1 MNRFKLIVTVCAIG
15 ASYSA
20 QARENIGSPT
30 TSHNGTFKSVMALC
44 APAADKKDLDINNVR
59 ATILTGGDMW
69 WDLSDGKYLVPK
81 PAAGLNGPTS
91 LFAGSLWIGGYDAS
105 NTLKVAAMTYRQ
117 TGNDFWPG
125 PLTSTATT
133 DATVCLAWD
142 KFFKLDKSEVKLYV
156 DWIRGGSVGENP
168 ASPEAMTVILS
179 WPTLNPELQ
188 PLAPYYDANGNG
200 TYDPYAGDYP
210 DFWLGDKDPF
220 GADYRPSTVTACDAQ
235 LFGDQVLF
243 WVFNDKGNVHTETG
257 GAAIGLEIQ
266 AQAFAFLTNDEIN
279 NMTFYNYKIS
289 NKSSFRLDSTY
300 FGVWVDP
307 DLGSASD
314 DYVGCDVGLGLGYCY
329 NGDLVDDNPPAGQ
342 IPYGVNPPA
351 IGCDFFEGP
360 YADPNSLDDLPSTV
374 PASYVGYGDGT
385 ADNERIGMS
394 KFVYYNN
401 DFSVTGNPEGATDF
415 YKYLAGY
422 WKDGTPITYGGTGHL
437 TGMQCNFMF
446 PGASD
451 PTGFGTN
458 GSPQAPWD
466 EATVGNV
473 PDDRRFLQSAGPF
486 TLQPGAVNEITTGL
500 VWARATQGGNLAS
513 VTLMKGADAK
523 AQELFNNCFVTL
535 RGPDAPNLVIQ
546 ELENELTLTWT
557 NPSSSNNY
565 NEMYTEDYDK
575 STGSD
580 SLYRFQGYIVY
591 QLKDETVTTA
601 DLYNVDKARIIL
613 QCDITDN
620 VKQIVNFENDVA
632 LQALVPQ
639 EMVAGSDLG
648 IVHSMSVT
656 EDKFAVGNPKL
667 INHKTYYFAVIAYGY
682 SPTLVTPDYAVP
694 KDYLPFI
701 SGNFSADGKNGFNH
715 SAIPH
720 IPSPEANGTEQH
732 SNYGTGARLTRVEGH
747 GNGGNVLD
755 LTSGTISAILSSPTA
770 KVDHPTYENTRGPV
784 NIKVIDPLNVPA
796 GDFTFKL
803 DGVPSIKY
811 SSRSG
816 APFAVGT
823 QVVDSV
829 GPGNV
834 AVATILDDD
843 GQLMHL
849 GNIQNLGRTFTN
861 GNIVAQRATP
871 GGTSAK
877 IICYGPGGA
886 ANATWSL
893 SNGSVKEYSDMTIAT
908 MNEQVINNQPS
919 GLQGYNIPKWGL
931 SVTVAYTVD
940 PLTTG
945 AVKGGFLE
953 ATMAF
958 GDNTKQWL
966 TGLQDEENEVD
977 ENWIRSGTF
986 TSTAAPQYN
995 DAAGT
1000 GTDPN
1005 QDYENILGK
1014 TWAPYRICATGLA
1027 TDPIA
1032 TSVYAKGAPAWP
1044 TNINLNKTNF
1054 LASVDV
1060 VITSDK
1066 SQWTRCPVLEESDDN
1081 ALSVGDARKLMM
1093 RDQASVDKNGVANFP
1108 STDNNDNAKGMGWF
1122 PGYAI
1127 NVETGERLNMAFG
1140 EDSWLTTENGADM
1153 KWNPTSTRTS
1163 STGDPVFG
1171 GKHYIYIF
1179 GHNGDATYSSTD
1191 ANLPN
1196 ELKDIP
1202 RYDQGLALWK
1212 LLNTAKTLSG
1222 TSGDPYKREAFAD
1235 AMWVNIPLLVPG
1247 HSLFESTVKIRLRV
1261 AKAYATGYSNTY
1273 ANPPSNSVLSAD
1285 TNLASL
1291 NKNWPMYTFN
1301 TSDIETHTNDSE
1313 AAEDALA
1320 LINVVPNPY
1329 YAYSAYEKKALEN
1342 IVKITNLPE
1351 KCDISIYS
1359 LNGTLIRKFSKD
1371 DPKTSLDWD
1380 LKNQARIPIASGMYI
1395 IYIKTDVGEKTL
1407 KWFGVLRP
1415 TDLDSY

>member
-1 MNRFKLIVTVCAIG
+1 MLLNNNNMMNRFKLIVTVG
-15 ASYSA
+15 AFAFSYSA
-20 QARENIGSPT
+20 QARENIGSPA

-81 PAAGLNGPTS
+81 PAAGLNGPTA

-125 PLTSTATT
+125 PLTTTATT
-133 DATVCLAWD
+133 DATICLAWD
-142 KFFKLDKSEVKLYV
+142 KFFKLDKSEVKLYI

-168 ASPEAMTVILS
+168 ASPEAMNVILT
-179 WPTLNPELQ
+179 WPYQNPEGFA
-188 PLAPYYDANGNG
+188 LAPYYDANSNGN
-200 TYDPYAGDYP
+200 YDPYSGDYP
-210 DFWLGDKDPF
+210 DFWLGDKDPY
-220 GADYRPSTVTACDAQ
+220 GVDYRPATATACDAE

-279 NMTFYNYKIS
+279 NMTFYNYKVT
-289 NKSSFRLDSTY
+289 NKSSFRLDSTF

-342 IPYGVNPPA
+342 IPYGANPPA

-360 YADPNSLDDLPSTV
+360 FADDNGIDDAAASVPS
-374 PASYVGYGDGT
+374 SYVGYGDDSV
-385 ADNERIGMS
+385 DNERIGMS

-401 DFSVTGNPEGATDF
+401 DFSLTGNPEGATD
-415 YKYLAGY
+415 YYQYLAGY
-422 WKDGTPITYGGTGHL
+422 WKDATPITYGGTGHL
-437 TGMQCNFMF
+437 TGVQCNYMF

-451 PTGFGTN
+451 PTGFGTG

-466 EATVGNV
+466 EASVGNV

-486 TLQPGAVNEITTGL
+486 TLDPGAVNTITIGL

-546 ELENELTLTWT
+546 ELQNELVLTWT

-565 NEMYTEDYDK
+565 NELYSEDYDK

-580 SLYRFQGYIVY
+580 SLYRFQGYIIY
-591 QLKDETVTTA
+591 QLKDETVTNA

-648 IVHSMSVT
+648 IVHSMNVT

-667 INHKTYYFAVIAYGY
+667 VNHKTYYFAVIAYGY
-682 SPTLVTPDYAVP
+682 SPTLVTPNFSIP
-694 KDYLPFI
+694 KDYKPFI

-720 IPSPEANGTEQH
+720 IPSPEQGGTEQH
-732 SNYGTGARLTRVEGH
+732 STYGTGPSITRIEGH

-755 LTSGTISAILSSPTA
+755 LTSGTINAILSSTSA
-770 KVDHPTYENTRGPV
+770 RVVNPTYEQSHGPISV
-784 NIKVIDPLNVPA
+784 KVVDPLSVPEQNS
-796 GDFTFKL
+796 FEFKL
-803 DGVPSIKY
+803 MDTAGTLAITNKAIWQLKNLTTGVT
-811 SSRSG
+811 
-816 APFAVGT
+816 V
-823 QVVDSV
+823 
-829 GPGNV
+829 
-834 AVATILDDD
+834 
-843 GQLMHL
+843 
-849 GNIQNLGRTFTN
+849 
-861 GNIVAQRATP
+861 
-871 GGTSAK
+871 TSDK
-877 IICYGPGGA
+877 
-886 ANATWSL
+886 
-893 SNGSVKEYSDMTIAT
+893 TIALP
-908 MNEQVINNQPS
+908 NEQIMNGQPS
-919 GLQGYNIPKWGL
+919 GTNNYQIPTWGI
-931 SVTVAYTVD
+931 SVNVAYTVE

-953 ATMAF
+953 GTTSF

-966 TGLQDEENEVD
+966 SGLADEEND
-977 ENWIRSGTF
+977 TYANWIRSGTYA
-986 TSTAAPQYN
+986 STAFPNFN
-995 DAAGT
+995 DATGP
-1000 GTDPN
+1000 GTDAN
-1005 QDYENILGK
+1005 QDYENIIGK
-1014 TWAPYRICATGLA
+1014 TWAPYRVCATGLA
-1027 TDPIA
+1027 TEPVA
-1032 TSVYAKGAPAWP
+1032 TSVYTKGAPAWP
-1044 TNINLNKTNF
+1044 TNINLNKTSF

-1066 SQWTRCPVLEESDDN
+1066 SLWTRCPVLEESDDN
-1081 ALSVGDARKLMM
+1081 ALSVGNARKLMM
-1093 RDQASVDKNGVANFP
+1093 RDQASVDKNGVANFG
-1108 STDNNDNAKGMGWF
+1108 TTAENNDFSTGMGWF

-1140 EDSWLTTENGADM
+1140 EDSWLVSENGADM
-1153 KWNPTSTRTS
+1153 KWNPTSKRFS
-1163 STGDPVFG
+1163 GTGDPVFG

-1179 GHNGDATYSSTD
+1179 GHNGDQAYASSDPT
-1191 ANLPN
+1191 LPGG
-1196 ELKDIP
+1196 LKDIP
-1202 RYDQGLALWK
+1202 RYDAGKALHDLLFAANSLAG
-1212 LLNTAKTLSG
+1212 TA
-1222 TSGDPYKREAFAD
+1222 GDPYKREAFAD
-1235 AMWVNIPLLVPG
+1235 AMWVNIPLSVSG
-1247 HSLFESTVKIRLRV
+1247 HALFETTVKYRLRV
-1261 AKAYATGYSNTY
+1261 AKAYATGYTNVY
-1273 ANPPSNSVLSAD
+1273 ANPPSNSALSAD
-1285 TNLASL
+1285 SNLASL

-1301 TSDIETHTNDSE
+1301 TSDIETHINNSE
-1313 AAEDALA
+1313 IAADALSI
-1320 LINVVPNPY
+1320 INVVPNPY

-1395 IYIKTDVGEKTL
+1395 IYIKVPDVGEKTL